1 MHFEKY
7 LPFLNLA
14 SRIKGWKFFFAIW
27 VAILF
32 CVAVVFLFPG
42 DVLGHSQPFSLLAP
56 PLLSE
61 RSGTPHSALSGLSR
75 LPLEAQST
83 ISAAL
88 GRDIPSYQARAWRGG
103 IEADNARQKLVSNFS
118 SQGVEV
124 HSGHQRWRIAL
135 RGYGYGDILKP
146 PPTASPRLRF
156 NRVEYQRGTLTEW
169 YVNGPLGL
177 EQGITLQKRPGQ
189 ADGRPLTIAL
199 AFEGDLNAAVDEGGT
214 GLTLTDGEGQARLR
228 YRGLFAYDATGR
240 KLPTWL
246 EVKGTRLL
254 LKTDDTKARYPV
266 VVDPV
271 IQLAEL
277 TASDGA
283 PNYELGASVA
293 VSGNTVVAGEPGCP
307 SGCDFV
313 GAAYVFV
320 EPETGWANMT
330 QTAKLTASDGVAGNG
345 FGFAVG
351 ISGKTI
357 VVGAHGDNGGRG
369 AAYVFVEPATGW
381 ADMTETAKL
390 TASDSTASELVGRS
404 VSISGDTVVAGAPND
419 TIGAHKEQ
427 GAAYVFVE
435 PASGWANMTQTAK
448 LTASD
453 GVSYGELGYSVAI
466 DSNTVVAG
474 EPSPIPGK
482 SASPGTAYVF
492 VEPAAG
498 WATMTQ
504 TAELTASDGVIGDR
518 LGNFV
523 AISGNTVV
531 AGAPLAT
538 IGSHLQQGAAY
549 VFGEPASGWANMTQ
563 TAKLTSSDGVRR
575 SYFGR
580 AVAISGSTAVVGAP
594 NQTVGSDAGQGAAY
608 DFVEPAGGWADMTE
622 TAELDAL
629 HGSDNDEV
637 GDRVSVDGT
646 TAAVGALG
654 GSKRGAVLLFPVGTA
669 GGRTPTFVQTP
680 SFPHGNG
687 GGALTVAFGSNVTSG
702 NSLWVGCFS
711 KYSGGGG
718 FATSFVVSD
727 TLLNSWTSAA
737 AIANGQQIFYAKNIT
752 GGTDSVTCTPSGTG
766 SSTGTDLVGPF
777 EVSGASTTAP
787 LDAIGSQASGT
798 GTAISSTVTT
808 SNANDLLVSWASGQ
822 DGAISHGTYI
832 WAQDQ
837 SGINYNANLLE
848 SLTLSTSGS
857 QTCPATQTS
866 SAAWWSWCFGITGGS
881 GSSSSVL
888 WRPAR

>member
-14 SRIKGWKFFFAIW
+14 SRIRGGEIFFAVW

-32 CVAVVFLFPG
+32 CVAVVFVFPG
-42 DVLGHSQPFSLLAP
+42 DVLGGSQPFSLLAP
-56 PLLSE
+56 PLPGG
-61 RSGTPHSALSGLSR
+61 RSGKPHSALSVLSS

-103 IEADNARQKLVSNFS
+103 IEADNARQKLVSNFT

-146 PPTASPRLRF
+146 PHTASPRVHF
-156 NRVEYQRGTLTEW
+156 NRVEYQRGALTEW

-199 AFEGDLNAAVDEGGT
+199 AFEGDLTAAVDEGGT
-214 GLTLTDGEGQARLR
+214 GLTLSGGEGQAKLR

-240 KLPTWL
+240 KMPAWL

-254 LKTDDTKARYPV
+254 LKTDDTRARYPV

-283 PNYELGASVA
+283 PNDELGASVA
-293 VSGNTVVAGEPGCP
+293 VSGNVVVAGEPGCP
-307 SGCDFV
+307 AGCDFV

-320 EPETGWANMT
+320 EPATGWANMT

-345 FGFAVG
+345 FGFAVS
-351 ISGKTI
+351 ISGETI

-381 ADMTETAKL
+381 ANMTETAKL

-404 VSISGDTVVAGAPND
+404 VSISGNTVVAGAPQD

-435 PASGWANMTQTAK
+435 PASGWASMTETAK

-453 GVSYGELGYSVAI
+453 GVSYGELGYSVGI
-466 DSNTVVAG
+466 DRNTVVAG

-482 SASPGTAYVF
+482 TASPGTAYVF

-504 TAELTASDGVIGDR
+504 TAELTAADGVIGDR

-531 AGAPLAT
+531 AGAPLAA

-549 VFGEPASGWANMTQ
+549 VFVEPASGWANMTQ

-594 NQTVGSDAGQGAAY
+594 NQTVGSDTGQGAAY

-637 GDRVSVDGT
+637 GNRVGVDGT

-654 GSKRGAVLLFPVGTA
+654 GSKRGAVFLFPVGTA
-669 GGRTPTFVQTP
+669 GSSTFAQ
-680 SFPHGNG
+680 
-687 GGALTVAFGSNVTSG
+687 
-702 NSLWVGCFS
+702 VGP
-711 KYSGGGG
+711 
-718 FATSFVVSD
+718 
-727 TLLNSWTSAA
+727 
-737 AIANGQQIFYAKNIT
+737 AIANGY
-752 GGTDSVTCTPSGTG
+752 GHPTCTMNHSANDLLIVHLYAVDTASAAFSISNTNSYTWKTTSLRTFTGNEDQTIWYTLVPSTVTG
-766 SSTGTDLVGPF
+766 DVITVTRNGGASETFGIDCVEYSGALQTLSSVLDATDNSY
-777 EVSGASTTAP
+777 ENAASTTATMTTSSITTVGTN
-787 LDAIGSQASGT
+787 DMIFMACADVSTGASGW
-798 GTAISSTVTT
+798 TA
-808 SNANDLLVSWASGQ
+808 NGSWAFISGDRDNGFAANAANQ
-822 DGAISHGTYI
+822 LNIGVNTYTPTM
-832 WAQDQ
+832 
-837 SGINYNANLLE
+837 N
-848 SLTLSTSGS
+848 GS
-857 QTCPATQTS
+857 NTNQWQCIAAPFV
-866 SAAWWSWCFGITGGS
+866 SASGGS
-881 GSSSSVL
+881 RA
-888 WRPAR
+888 RPN

>member
-14 SRIKGWKFFFAIW
+14 SRIRGWKFFFAVW

-32 CVAVVFLFPG
+32 CVAVVFLFPR
-42 DVLGHSQPFSLLAP
+42 DVLGGSQPFSLLAP
-56 PLLSE
+56 PLPGE
-61 RSGTPHSALSGLSR
+61 RGGKLHSALSGLSS
-75 LPLEAQST
+75 LPMEAQST

-103 IEADNARQKLVSNFS
+103 IEADNARQKLVSNFT

-135 RGYGYGDILKP
+135 RGYGYGGILRP
-146 PPTASPRLRF
+146 PHTASPRVHF
-156 NRVEYQRGTLTEW
+156 NRVEYRRGALTEW

-189 ADGRPLTIAL
+189 AEGRPLTIAL
-199 AFEGDLNAAVDEGGT
+199 AFEGDLTAVVDEGGT
-214 GLTLTDGEGQARLR
+214 GLTLTGSEGQAKLR

-240 KLPTWL
+240 RLPAWL

-254 LKTDDTKARYPV
+254 LKADDTKARYPV

-271 IQLAEL
+271 IQLAAL

-283 PNYELGASVA
+283 PNDELGASVA

-307 SGCDFV
+307 AGCDFV

-320 EPETGWANMT
+320 EPATGWANMT

-351 ISGKTI
+351 ISGETI

-369 AAYVFVEPATGW
+369 AAYVFVEPGTGW
-381 ADMTETAKL
+381 ANTTETAKL

-404 VSISGDTVVAGAPND
+404 VSISGNTVVAGAPQD

-435 PASGWANMTQTAK
+435 PASGWASMTETAK

-453 GVSYGELGYSVAI
+453 GVSYGELGYSVGI
-466 DSNTVVAG
+466 DGNTVVAG

-498 WATMTQ
+498 WASMTQ

-523 AISGNTVV
+523 AVSGNTVV

-538 IGSHLQQGAAY
+538 IGTNLQQGAAY
-549 VFGEPASGWANMTQ
+549 VFVEPASGWANMTQ

-580 AVAISGSTAVVGAP
+580 AVAISGSTVVVGAP
-594 NQTVGSDAGQGAAY
+594 NQTVGGDTGQGAAY
-608 DFVEPAGGWADMTE
+608 EFVQSTSGWVDMTE

-637 GDRVSVDGT
+637 GSRVGVDGT

-669 GGRTPTFVQTP
+669 GSSTFAQVGPAIASGYGHPTCTMNHSANDLLIVHLYAVDTASAAFSISNTNSYTWKTTSLRTFTGNEDQTIWYTLVP
-680 SFPHGNG
+680 STVTGDVITVTRT
-687 GGALTVAFGSNVTSG
+687 GGASETFGIDCVE
-702 NSLWVGCFS
+702 
-711 KYSGGGG
+711 YSGALQTLSSVLD
-718 FATSFVVSD
+718 ATD
-727 TLLNSWTSAA
+727 NSYENA
-737 AIANGQQIFYAKNIT
+737 
-752 GGTDSVTCTPSGTG
+752 
-766 SSTGTDLVGPF
+766 
-777 EVSGASTTAP
+777 ASTTATMTTTSITTVGTNDMIYMACAD
-787 LDAIGSQASGT
+787 LSTGASGW
-798 GTAISSTVTT
+798 TA
-808 SNANDLLVSWASGQ
+808 NGSWA
-822 DGAISHGTYI
+822 
-832 WAQDQ
+832 
-837 SGINYNANLLE
+837 
-848 SLTLSTSGS
+848 
-857 QTCPATQTS
+857 
-866 SAAWWSWCFGITGGS
+866 FITGDIDKEFAAAAANQLNIGANTYTPTMNGS
-881 GSSSSVL
+881 DTPYWQCIAAPFVSASGGSRT
-888 WRPAR
+888 RPN